1 MSNDLYTSEPTGETP
16 GSTASNDTTSSPTD
30 RDTDGVVIREKIP
43 QGGKRKKEAHLELQ
57 RDLTLRLNHLKA
69 EAREACESYL
79 ANVDS
84 DVSTLVEFLNGSSVV
99 KKPRDRKTA
108 TLKGW
113 MKTLDGTQ
121 IKPNKGRVKDLRRI
135 DRTIRSMMETAFE

>member
-1 MSNDLYTSEPTGETP
+1 LSNDLSTSDPVGESAS
-16 GSTASNDTTSSPTD
+16 GTASNDSTSSPTA
-30 RDTDGVVIREKIP
+30 RDTDGVVIREKKPP
-43 QGGKRKKEAHLELQ
+43 QGKGKKEAHLELQ

-99 KKPRDRKTA
+99 KKPRDRKA
-108 TLKGW
+108 VTLKGW
-113 MKTLDGTQ
+113 TKTLDGTQ
-121 IKPNKGRVKDLRRI
+121 IKPHKGRVKDLRRI
-135 DRTIRSMMETAFE
+135 DRAIRSMMETAFE